1 MDPGTILAV
10 IDMAGKVTV
19 ALCKYASSAK
29 GADKA
34 RLALWREL
42 SSISGTLMNVKY
54 YFESLADG
62 FAPETQKRMNALRL
76 WEEGGPIKECMK
88 LLDNFLRELDVD
100 MKKQGLKRKLLWPF
114 KEETIEEFLKQLE
127 RHKAHL
133 MLAFS
138 INTSEQL
145 TDIAQI
151 SFMIAEEQAR
161 VRLEKEI
168 ADTQRASQEESR
180 RRDSLRDEII
190 RWLQPV
196 DNGSKHAISLQKRQ
210 EGTCK
215 WIFTH
220 DTYRQWSTRESG
232 MLWLS
237 GIPGSGKSVMASSL
251 IDALRQKRYP
261 ALVYHYCDFGDP
273 SSTSVVSI
281 LRSLFVQLLRNA
293 PPAWFD
299 ELNSIANQVKSG
311 EPPSSIL
318 EVYGYVQRA
327 VPLYPEQLFIIDAL
341 DECQEPAELI
351 RFLVRLSELG
361 GVHVFVTSRNE
372 RAIYELLQDTPTIS
386 LTDEKDLV
394 NADIREHVVRSLA
407 TTPGLSRL
415 PSNIKKEIEVALLSK
430 ADCMFRWVECQL
442 DFLATCRTR
451 QAVNHALN
459 NLPKTLYETYE
470 RILQAIDRQGTD
482 MARIA
487 QHTLRWLVGAQRP
500 IRLNEIQEAVM
511 IEVGEDSL
519 NEDLGVFDP
528 MDVLHTCSSLVSYDN
543 AKGVVNL
550 SHFTV
555 QEYLLVPSLA
565 TSTLSHFSVQ
575 LVDLHRDLALQCLT
589 YISFDNFA
597 GGACYDKPSYMARL
611 RNHPLFDYVA
621 HHWTD
626 HVAQV
631 RAYDAEVYASI
642 DDLLFSEKKRPHC
655 LAFRQNEQGA
665 ESQFTSK
672 RAFEIYDK
680 AWWTHPSYANQKMK
694 DRQAPGSF
702 LLPAPSWWYAIKT
715 RQTWLAERMFHDH
728 PSLITSEYPYIGF
741 PLMAT
746 ARHGLP
752 EVARILLDMG
762 ADVNAACD
770 CNKEVPRTALYSA
783 VEHMTR
789 DPGHLAT
796 FRLLLERGAEVNR
809 RYGEVR
815 DTVLQCAAALG
826 DRIEAMR
833 LLLERGADR
842 EASNAYGETSLHI
855 AVRSDSLDTVEFLL
869 GVGCNVNART
879 YSGKDALQMALE
891 MRSPK
896 VVQCL
901 LERGPD
907 LSQLHFAAEDLD
919 WARGQPWSPTIV
931 SGLMRSKPMSD
942 AGLQEVYDTL
952 RRGGVPEELVLDI
965 LDLAELWSCSS
976 ASRAQKVAVDSRT
989 QSYVYAELEVPD
1001 APLRSLT
1008 FVTVSHDQG
1017 WSDYEDDHGTYRRS
1031 STWFEAGVKG
1041 SDARRLI
1048 QQNIHAS
1055 SDRRLHTNTWSFD
1068 TPDPELQEWLRGMQG
1083 GRFLQLIARA
1093 QYQGWV
1099 NHVYSAEI
1107 RVFSRFSP
1115 ERRLS
1120 STERSRKWRQ
1130 DPLNRAWENANRV
1143 MQRRAETKGLKWKC
1157 PKRREVKYSTCV
1169 VTRHR
1174 TRQIPKATKPTQDE
1188 DALERC
1194 RHLCPPF
1201 LQDLLTELSLT
1212 GESTFVHLG
1221 SGMGGAV
1228 IQAAFQ
1234 TGCQAYGIELDPHL
1248 YSTSIELSYS
1258 ARLQCE
1264 RTQQEIGPTTFEN
1277 ACVYSANLLPSLVSS
1292 ADLVLVDNDAFDA
1305 TLVDHL
1311 FRWIVL
1317 IMKHGSVIAASKPLT
1332 GGPETPSVLYTAEH
1346 NEDIYVYANL
1356 GIRVHVL
1363 KRTRAESLTTSWSTG
1378 GSYFLHRVC
1387 KD

>member
-10 IDMAGKVTV
+10 IDMAGKITV

-76 WEEGGPIKECMK
+76 WEDGGPIKECMK
-88 LLDNFLRELDVD
+88 LLDNFLRELDAD
-100 MKKQGLKRKLLWPF
+100 IKRQGLKRKLLWPF
-114 KEETIEEFLKQLE
+114 KEQTIEKFLMELE

-145 TDIAQI
+145 ADIAQI
-151 SFMIAEEQAR
+151 SLMIAEEQTR
-161 VRLEKEI
+161 VRMEKEI
-168 ADTQRASQEESR
+168 ADSQRASQEESR
-180 RRDSLRDEII
+180 RRDSLRDEIV
-190 RWLQPV
+190 RWLKPV
-196 DNGSKHAISLQKRQ
+196 DNGSKHTVSLQKRQ
-210 EGTCK
+210 EGTCN
-215 WIFTH
+215 WIFAH

-232 MLWLS
+232 ILWLS
-237 GIPGSGKSVMASSL
+237 GIRQSSL
-251 IDALRQKRYP
+251 IDALRQERYP
-261 ALVYHYCDFGDP
+261 ELVYHYCDFGDP

-281 LRSLFVQLLRNA
+281 LRSLFVQLLRHA
-293 PPAWFD
+293 PPAWYD
-299 ELNSIANQVKSG
+299 ELSSIANQVKSG
-311 EPPSSIL
+311 EPPGSTL

-327 VPLYPEQLFIIDAL
+327 VRLYPKQMFIIDAL

-351 RFLVRLSELG
+351 RFLIRLSDLS
-361 GVHVFVTSRNE
+361 GVHVFVTSRSE
-372 RAIYELLQDTPTIS
+372 RAIYELLQDVPMIS
-386 LTDEKDLV
+386 LTDEKELV

-415 PSNIKKEIEVALLSK
+415 PANIKKEIEIALLSK
-430 ADCMFRWVECQL
+430 ADCMFRWVECQF

-451 QAVNHALN
+451 QAVNQALN
-459 NLPKTLYETYE
+459 NLPKTLHETYE

-487 QHTLRWLVGAQRP
+487 QRTLRWLVGAQRP

-511 IEVGEDSL
+511 IEVDQDAL

-555 QEYLLVPSLA
+555 QECLLVPSLA
-565 TSTLSHFSVQ
+565 TSTLSQFSVQ

-597 GGACYDKPSYMARL
+597 GGACHDKPSYMTRL
-611 RNHPLFDYVA
+611 RNHPCS
-621 HHWTD
+621 T
-626 HVAQV
+626 
-631 RAYDAEVYASI
+631 I
-642 DDLLFSEKKRPHC
+642 EKKRPQC

-665 ESQFTSK
+665 DSQFTSK

-694 DRQAPGSF
+694 DRQPPGSF
-702 LLPAPSWWYAIKT
+702 LLPVPSWWYAIKT
-715 RQTWLAERMFHDH
+715 RQNWLAERMFHDH
-728 PSLITSEYPYIGF
+728 PNLITSEYPYVGF
-741 PLMAT
+741 PLMAA
-746 ARHGLP
+746 ARYGLP
-752 EVARILLDMG
+752 EIARILLDMG

-770 CNKEVPRTALYSA
+770 CDKEVPRTALYSA

-789 DPGHLAT
+789 DPGHLAV
-796 FRLLLERGAEVNR
+796 FELLLERGADVNR
-809 RYGEVR
+809 QYGEVK
-815 DTVLQCAAALG
+815 DTVLQCAAALS
-826 DRIEAMR
+826 DRIEVIR
-833 LLLERGADR
+833 LLLARGADR
-842 EASNAYGETSLHI
+842 EASNAYGETPLQV
-855 AVRSDSLDTVEFLL
+855 AVRSDGLDTVKFLL
-869 GVGCNVNART
+869 SVGCNVNART

-896 VVQCL
+896 IVQCL
-901 LERGPD
+901 LEHGPD
-907 LSQLHFAAEDLD
+907 LTQLHFAAEDLK
-919 WARGQPWSPTIV
+919 WAMAQPWHPTVV
-931 SGLMRSKPMSD
+931 SGLMRSKPLSNV
-942 AGLQEVYDTL
+942 GLQEVYGTL
-952 RRGGVPEELVLDI
+952 RQRGIPEELVLDI
-965 LDLAELWSCSS
+965 LDLAELWSCST
-976 ASRAQKVAVDSRT
+976 ASRAQKVAVDSRA
-989 QSYVYAELEVPD
+989 QSYVFVELEVPD
-1001 APLRSLT
+1001 APLRTLT

-1031 STWFEAGVKG
+1031 STWFEAGVRG

-1055 SDRRLHTNTWSFD
+1055 SDRRLHTNTWSLD
-1068 TPDPELQEWLRGMQG
+1068 TPDSELREWLQG
-1083 GRFLQLIARA
+1083 VQAGKVLQLIASA

-1107 RVFSRFSP
+1107 RLFSRFSP
-1115 ERRLS
+1115 
-1120 STERSRKWRQ
+1120 RKDQ
-1130 DPLNRAWENANRV
+1130 SNRTFQPPV
-1143 MQRRAETKGLKWKC
+1143 MQRRAEKKGLKWDR
-1157 PKRREVKYSTCV
+1157 PRAREVRKNCV
-1169 VTRHR
+1169 VARHSN
-1174 TRQIPKATKPTQDE
+1174 RQIAEHTKPSAQDE

-1201 LQDLLTELSLT
+1201 LQDLLVELALTE
-1212 GESTFVHLG
+1212 GSTFVHLG

-1228 IQAAFQ
+1228 IHAAFQ
-1234 TGCQAYGIELDPHL
+1234 TGCKAYGIELDPHL
-1248 YSTSIELSYS
+1248 YSASIELAYS

-1264 RTQQEIGPTTFEN
+1264 RMQQEVGSTIVEN
-1277 ACVYSANLLPSLVSS
+1277 ACVYSANLLPTWVSS
-1292 ADLVLVDNDAFDA
+1292 ADLVVVDNNSFDT
-1305 TLVDHL
+1305 TLNDYL
-1311 FRWIVL
+1311 FRWVVL
-1317 IMKHGSVIAASKPLT
+1317 TMKHGSIIVASKPLT
-1332 GGPETPSVLYTAEH
+1332 GGLECHPVLCRAAEH
-1346 NEDIYVYANL
+1346 SEDIYVYAYP
-1356 GIRVHVL
+1356 GIRVHIL
-1363 KRTRAESLTTSWSTG
+1363 KRTRGKSLAASWSTG
-1378 GSYFLHRVC
+1378 GSYFLHRIC

>member
-10 IDMAGKVTV
+10 IDMAGKITV

-88 LLDNFLRELDVD
+88 LLDNFLRELDAD
-100 MKKQGLKRKLLWPF
+100 IKKQGLKRKLMWPF
-114 KEETIEEFLKQLE
+114 KEHTIEEFLKELE
-127 RHKAHL
+127 H
-133 MLAFS
+133 
-138 INTSEQL
+138 
-145 TDIAQI
+145 IAQI
-151 SFMIAEEQAR
+151 SLMIAEEQTR
-161 VRLEKEI
+161 VRMEKEI
-168 ADTQRASQEESR
+168 ADYQRSSQEESM

-190 RWLQPV
+190 RWLKPV
-196 DNGSKHAISLQKRQ
+196 DNGSKHALSLQKRQ
-210 EGTCK
+210 EGTCN
-215 WIFTH
+215 WIFAH
-220 DTYRQWSTRESG
+220 DTYRQWSMRECG
-232 MLWLS
+232 LLWLS
-237 GIPGSGKSVMASSL
+237 GIPGSGKSVLASSL
-251 IDALRQKRYP
+251 IDALRQERYP
-261 ALVYHYCDFGDP
+261 TLVYHYCDFGDP

-281 LRSLFVQLLRNA
+281 LRSLFVQLLRHA
-293 PPAWFD
+293 PPAWYD
-299 ELNSIANQVKSG
+299 ELSSIANQVKSG
-311 EPPSSIL
+311 EPPGSTL

-327 VPLYPEQLFIIDAL
+327 VRLYPKQMFIVDAL

-351 RFLVRLSELG
+351 RFLIRLSELNG
-361 GVHVFVTSRNE
+361 AHVFVTSRNE
-372 RAIYELLQDTPTIS
+372 RAIYELLQDVPTIS

-415 PSNIKKEIEVALLSK
+415 PANIKKEIEIALLSK

-451 QAVNHALN
+451 QAVNQALN

-487 QHTLRWLVGAQRP
+487 QRTLRWLVGAQRP

-511 IEVGEDSL
+511 IEVGQDAL

-543 AKGVVNL
+543 AEGVVNL

-565 TSTLSHFSVQ
+565 TSILSHFS
-575 LVDLHRDLALQCLT
+575 CLT
-589 YISFDNFA
+589 YISFNNFA
-597 GGACYDKPSYMARL
+597 GGACYDKPSYMTRL

-621 HHWTD
+621 HHWAD
-626 HVAQV
+626 HVAQLA
-631 RAYDAEVYASI
+631 AYDAEVYASI

-665 ESQFTSK
+665 DSQFTSK

-680 AWWTHPSYANQKMK
+680 AWWTHPSYANQRMK
-694 DRQAPGSF
+694 DRQPPGSF
-702 LLPAPSWWYAIKT
+702 LLPVPSWWYAIKT
-715 RQTWLAERMFHDH
+715 RQNWLAERMFHDH
-728 PSLITSEYPYIGF
+728 PNLITSEYPYVGF

-746 ARHGLP
+746 ARYGLP
-752 EVARILLDMG
+752 EMARILLDMG

-770 CNKEVPRTALYSA
+770 CDKEVPRTALYSA

-789 DPGHLAT
+789 DPGHLAV
-796 FRLLLERGAEVNR
+796 FRLLLERGADVNR
-809 RYGEVR
+809 QYGEVK

-826 DRIEAMR
+826 DRIEVIR
-833 LLLERGADR
+833 LLLERGADL
-842 EASNAYGETSLHI
+842 EASNAYGETPLHI
-855 AVRSDSLDTVEFLL
+855 AVRSDGLDTVTFLL
-869 GVGCNVNART
+869 GVGCNVDART

-896 VVQCL
+896 IAQCL
-901 LERGPD
+901 LEHGSD
-907 LSQLHFAAEDLD
+907 LAQLHFAAEDLD
-919 WARGQPWSPTIV
+919 WARGQPWHPTVV
-931 SGLMRSKPMSD
+931 SGLMRSKPLSN
-942 AGLQEVYDTL
+942 AGLQEVYGTL
-952 RRGGVPEELVLDI
+952 RQRGVPEELVLDI
-965 LDLAELWSCSS
+965 LDLAELWSCST
-976 ASRAQKVAVDSRT
+976 ASRAQKVAVNSRT
-989 QSYVYAELEVPD
+989 QNYVYVELEVPD

-1031 STWFEAGVKG
+1031 STWFEAGVRG

-1055 SDRRLHTNTWSFD
+1055 SDRRLHTNAWSFD
-1068 TPDPELQEWLRGMQG
+1068 TPDSELQEWLEGVQTG
-1083 GRFLQLIARA
+1083 KILQLIARA

-1107 RVFSRFSP
+1107 RLFSRFSP
-1115 ERRLS
+1115 
-1120 STERSRKWRQ
+1120 RK
-1130 DPLNRAWENANRV
+1130 AAVSV
-1143 MQRRAETKGLKWKC
+1143 MQRRAENKGLKWER
-1157 PKRREVKYSTCV
+1157 PRAREVRKNCV
-1169 VTRHR
+1169 VARHSN
-1174 TRQIPKATKPTQDE
+1174 RQIAEHTKPSAQDE
-1188 DALERC
+1188 DVLERC

-1201 LQDLLTELSLT
+1201 LQDLLVELALTE
-1212 GESTFVHLG
+1212 GSTFVHLG

-1228 IQAAFQ
+1228 IHAAFQ
-1234 TGCQAYGIELDPHL
+1234 TGCQAYGIELDPQL
-1248 YSTSIELSYS
+1248 YSASIELSYS

-1264 RTQQEIGPTTFEN
+1264 RTQQEIGRTIFEN
-1277 ACVYSANLLPSLVSS
+1277 ACVYSANLLPTWVSS
-1292 ADLVLVDNDAFDA
+1292 ADLVVVDNNSFDT
-1305 TLVDHL
+1305 TLNDYL
-1311 FRWIVL
+1311 FRWVVL
-1317 IMKHGSVIAASKPLT
+1317 NMKHGSIIVASKPLT
-1332 GGPETPSVLYTAEH
+1332 GGLECHPVLCRAAEH
-1346 NEDIYVYANL
+1346 SEDIYVYAYL

-1363 KRTRAESLTTSWSTG
+1363 KRTRGKSLAASWSTG
-1378 GSYFLHRVC
+1378 GSYFLHRIC